1 MTTTGGPTGRPTSG
15 HGHGPGGHGGPVVGS
30 SGPTGG
36 PGDIDPPTVPNLP
49 VVPLQPGAQGTV
61 ERGPVLEAEVLSGL
75 ESEYMSRHFEYHRR
89 KVQQGTAGPATAGP
103 TVGHAGPGDGRGGA
117 GSTPGA
123 AMVVRRTG
131 AVARRSRPVLAVRQV
146 GAVVGRGASR
156 ASVYVITTARVAATH
171 ERTRTAARWAVRNAI
186 VYVATGLW
194 VVARRVWEARTNSRY
209 ERMMRQS
216 ELAGDIQRL
225 IDWEQRAE
233 RARALRHKRR
243 MDWISAPF
251 ALAQAVAVTT
261 LTIAAMLLALGI
273 TLAVGYRDLSWV
285 LAPLQAAVDLI
296 AWVVWLITV
305 VWLPLVLAAPWLV
318 LAALWQLGRT
328 HGTVP
333 NWAASTRARGHEDII
348 VTPGGIATALAN
360 LGIGKINEAIKKGWE
375 VEFLTPPVR
384 VNNCGYHAVFSFPQ
398 GVSPQMIADRRP
410 VLARNLNRAPME
422 VWPSAAERAGFIDL
436 WVSDPGSTEKPAPPY
451 PLLLDGKADVFEGI
465 PLGISQRGEVIVV
478 VLPGANLVFGG
489 LMGQGKSNA
498 ARVVILG
505 AALDPLCELWVFV
518 FANNGDFDAYRPRL
532 SRYHRGIDD
541 DVAAAAL
548 AALRELY
555 ERVAQREARLAEL
568 GAKKVTRALA
578 EKHPELRP
586 LVALF
591 SECHELFGHEQ
602 FGKEA
607 ADLAVQTMRRGR
619 KTAITLAFDT
629 QSSRADAIP
638 PKIVELVKIN
648 ACFAVKSWRSNDGFL
663 GDGSF
668 QAGIR
673 ATELRPGKDVGTSL
687 LTGATE
693 ERFEILKWFYI
704 EADDDTGYDA
714 AAEVIERAMR
724 YFDLN
729 TAHAPPAS
737 GAEAAREERRDILA
751 DVAEVLG
758 GEIVPAS
765 DVPPRLRELA
775 PGYLPY
781 RSMSG
786 VQLRELLA
794 EHGVKVPSTKR
805 RYPIDP
811 AMIRAR
817 IAERAT
823 ETAPGSGVGE

>member
-1 MTTTGGPTGRPTSG
+1 MTAYDKSRDSRPAGGRGGDDDAPTL
-15 HGHGPGGHGGPVVGS
+15 
-30 SGPTGG
+30 
-36 PGDIDPPTVPNLP
+36 PNLP
-49 VVPLQPGAQGTV
+49 AAPSLPADSGN
-61 ERGPVLEAEVLSGL
+61 PVYEGVILSDL
-75 ESEYMSRHFEYHRR
+75 ESEYIARHFEHQRR
-89 KVQQGTAGPATAGP
+89 
-103 TVGHAGPGDGRGGA
+103 
-117 GSTPGA
+117 A
-123 AMVVRRTG
+123 ASPSAAVEVRR
-131 AVARRSRPVLAVRQV
+131 AAPVARRPRPALALRQAGSAVR
-146 GAVVGRGASR
+146 RGTNR
-156 ASVYVITTARVAATH
+156 ATAYVITRARGVATH
-171 ERTRTAARWAVRNAI
+171 ERTRTAARWAIRNGI

-194 VVARRVWEARTNSRY
+194 VLVRRVWEAHTQSRY

-216 ELAGDIQRL
+216 ELAGDMQRL

-243 MDWISAPF
+243 MDWIAAPF
-251 ALAQAVAVTT
+251 ALAKAIAVAAMTV
-261 LTIAAMLLALGI
+261 AGMLLALGI
-273 TLAVGYRDLSWV
+273 TLAVGYQDITWA

-296 AWVVWLITV
+296 AWVVWLVTV
-305 VWLPLVLAAPWLV
+305 VWLPLVLAAPWV
-318 LAALWQLGRT
+318 AVAALWQLGRT
-328 HGTVP
+328 HGAVP
-333 NWAASTRARGHEDII
+333 TWAAPAHAREHQSVI
-348 VTPGGIATALAN
+348 VTPGGVAAALSH
-360 LGIGKINEAIKKGWE
+360 LGIGKLNEAIKKGWE

-384 VNNCGYHAVFSFPQ
+384 VHNCGYHAVFSLPM
-398 GVSPQMIADRRP
+398 GVTPDMIADRRD
-410 VLARNLNRAPME
+410 VLARNLNRAPLE
-422 VWPSAAERAGFIDL
+422 VWPAAAERAGYVDL
-436 WVSDPGSTEKPAPPY
+436 WVADPGSTEKPAPPY
-451 PLLLDGKADVFEGI
+451 PLLHDGKADVFAGI
-465 PLGISQRGEVIVV
+465 PFGVSQRGDVVIV
-478 VLPGANLVFGG
+478 VLPGGNLVFGG

-505 AALDPLCELWVFV
+505 AALDPLAELWVFV

-532 SRYHRGIDD
+532 ARYHRGIDD

-548 AALRELY
+548 QALRDLY
-555 ERVAQREARLAEL
+555 EKVAQREARLAEL

-586 LVALF
+586 LTALF

-638 PKIVELVKIN
+638 PKIVELVKVN

-687 LTGATE
+687 LTGATD
-693 ERFEILKWFYI
+693 ERFEIVKWFYI

-714 AAEVIERAMR
+714 AAEVIERAMS
-724 YFDLN
+724 YVDPD
-729 TAHAPPAS
+729 TAHTPVAS
-737 GAEAAREERRDILA
+737 GTDIEIEEEKRDILS

-758 GEIVPAS
+758 GDVVPAA
-765 DVPPRLRELA
+765 DVPPRLRNLA

-805 RYPIDP
+805 RYPVDP
-811 AMIRAR
+811 AAIRAR

-823 ETAPGSGVGE
+823 ESGYEERRGCG